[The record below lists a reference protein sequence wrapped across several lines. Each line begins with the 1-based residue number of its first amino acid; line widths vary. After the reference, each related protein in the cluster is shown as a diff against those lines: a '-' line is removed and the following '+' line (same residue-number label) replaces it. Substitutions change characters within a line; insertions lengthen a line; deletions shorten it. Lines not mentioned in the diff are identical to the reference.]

1 MDWRSV
7 IQMVSLLMGYQTGW
21 RWDWHS
27 GSRSETPTVYPR
39 WVTRW
44 GTLTDFLMEM
54 LMGSWTV
61 YLRSGFRLVKPMEKQ
76 KAMRSDFS
84 TAFLLMGYRK
94 VMHSAILTDWPT
106 EILMGCLQMEIRS
119 E

>member
-1 MDWRSV
+1 MPTGSPLMGFRWANQMESVKESPPRDCQMDWRSV

-27 GSRSETPTVYPR
+27 GSRSETLTVYPR
-39 WVTRW
+39 WVTHW

-61 YLRSGFRLVKPMEKQ
+61 YLRSG
-76 KAMRSDFS
+76 
-84 TAFLLMGYRK
+84 YR
-94 VMHSAILTDWPT
+94 
-106 EILMGCLQMEIRS
+106 
-119 E
+119 